1 MRVSPK
7 FKIVAVA
14 VLLVAIFL
22 VLNLTPAAKGI
33 KNFFYLISLPIQKT
47 LWNLGDNL
55 SDFFESI
62 SEAKKLR
69 EENDALRLKNQ
80 ELLSRVVALKDAER
94 ENEVL
99 RGALDLGLEKDFQL
113 EMVQIIGKDIS
124 QDSIL
129 IDKGS
134 ADGLLKNMPVIT
146 WERVL
151 LGKIEEVFDDF
162 SRVNLISNKESSFSA
177 RIEGKDIE
185 GLIKGGGSL
194 SLALELIPKEK
205 EVEEGDLIVTT
216 QLGGYFP
223 EGLLVGEGRK
233 VEKLDVEPF
242 QKIKVEPKFNLE
254 ELETLFVI
262 TEF

>member
-1 MRVSPK
+1 MRASPRL
-7 FKIVAVA
+7 KIGAA
-14 VLLVAIFL
+14 IVLLVAIFL
-22 VLNLTPAAKGI
+22 LLNLTPAAKGI

-47 LWNLGDNL
+47 FWNLGDNL

-69 EENDALRLKNQ
+69 EENDALRLENQ
-80 ELLSRVVALKDAER
+80 ELFNQIASLKEVED

-99 RGALDLGLEKDFQL
+99 RTALGLGLEKDFRL
-113 EMVQIIGKDIS
+113 ELVQIVGKDIS

-134 ADGLLKNMPVIT
+134 ADGLLKDMPVIT
-146 WERVL
+146 EEKVL
-151 LGKIEEVFDDF
+151 LGKIEEVFNDF
-162 SRVNLISNKESSFSA
+162 SRVNLISHKESSFSA
-177 RIEGKDIE
+177 SIEGKDVE
-185 GLIKGGGSL
+185 GLIKGKGGL

-205 EVEEGDLIVTT
+205 EVGEGDFIVTT

-223 EGLLVGEGRK
+223 EGLLVGESK
-233 VEKLDVEPF
+233 KIEKLDVEPF
-242 QKIKVEPKFNLE
+242 QTVKVEPKFNLE
-254 ELETLFVI
+254 ELKTLFVI